1 MTRDVAILGA
11 AVLPVAK
18 WQQPRD
24 AALQVLEHEVL
35 AKIVIEAVAD
45 AGIDKS
51 EVSSLAFAQPRPYTQ
66 QKYFATFM
74 ANYLRL
80 PCTGS
85 VQEILGNGMTAAL
98 AFEAAAN
105 DIRLGRSRVALAL
118 GINWESA
125 IPAVEHMMNSMRAT
139 GDVDFHAPFGFT
151 PISWYAMDAARYIHE
166 FKSSREELATVAVK
180 NRRHASLN
188 PIAQFRKPI
197 SLEDVLAQ
205 KPIVEPLGLYEVPPR
220 GDGAACIVLVDEDVA
235 KASGRP
241 YVRVR
246 GSGFFHEGAHQI
258 NEVPNDMIA
267 LVSAQRAGQA
277 AYLEAGV
284 TASDIDLAEL
294 YAPCTII
301 EVLASEALGLVPR
314 GQGGRLCAE
323 GATSLGGRIP
333 ICTSGGLQSRGH
345 PAHVTPFYGFFEVW
359 EQLTGRAGRRQVANA
374 RLAVSS
380 AELGNYNAAMIH
392 VLEGV
397 R

>member
-1 MTRDVAILGA
+1 MTASVAILGA

-24 AALQVLEHEVL
+24 AELQVLEHESL
-35 AKIVIEAVAD
+35 AKIVIEAVAE
-45 AGIDKS
+45 AGVDKS
-51 EVSSLAFAQPRPYTQ
+51 EISSLAFALPRPYTQ
-66 QKYFATFM
+66 QRYFATFI

-80 PCTGS
+80 PCAGS
-85 VQEILGNGMTAAL
+85 VQEVLGNGMTAAL

-105 DIRLGRSRVALAL
+105 EIRLGRSRVALAL

-125 IPAVEHMMNSMRAT
+125 IPAVEHMMSSMRAT
-139 GDVDFHAPFGFT
+139 GDVDFHAPYGFT

-166 FKSSREELATVAVK
+166 FRSSREELASVSVK

-197 SLEDVLAQ
+197 TLEEVLSQ

-220 GDGAACIVLVDEDVA
+220 GDGAACIVLVDEQIA
-235 KASGRP
+235 RASGKP
-241 YVRVR
+241 YVRVCGR
-246 GSGFFHEGAHQI
+246 GFFHEGAHQI

-267 LVSAQRAGQA
+267 LVSAQKA
-277 AYLEAGV
+277 AETAYAEAGV
-284 TASDIDLAEL
+284 AASDIDFAEL

-301 EVLASEALGLVPR
+301 EVLASEALRLVPR
-314 GQGGRLCAE
+314 GQGARLCAE
-323 GATSLGGRIP
+323 GVTSLGGRMP

-345 PAHVTPFYGFFEVW
+345 PAHVTPFYSFFEVY
-359 EQLTGRAGRRQVANA
+359 EQLTGRAGKRQVANA
-374 RLAVSS
+374 RLAVTS
-380 AELGNYNAAMIH
+380 AELGNYNAAMVH

-397 R
+397 Q